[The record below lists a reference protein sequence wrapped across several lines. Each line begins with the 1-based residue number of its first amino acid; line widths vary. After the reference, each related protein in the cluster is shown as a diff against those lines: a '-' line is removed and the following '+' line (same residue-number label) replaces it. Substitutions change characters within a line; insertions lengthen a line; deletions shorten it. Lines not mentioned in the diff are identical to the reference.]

1 MLRVVAWMVGLC
13 AVLVVG
19 DAFGR
24 DKPATAKQAASH
36 LAKVARFYYQQSNY
50 GKAAGRFHDAFKLD
64 KRPEY
69 LFNAARAAQRGAA
82 LAEAARDFKACL
94 RLKSNNSVMRRR
106 AQQHLREFE
115 RAKASLAKFLPP
127 DDAKEPPPA
136 GAPAKGYSNQGSG
149 VSSVVA
155 ADVEDRSGLWPIIG
169 WSGVAVGAIGAG
181 VASWALTRP
190 SSDSVEA
197 APLSGGDANI
207 SRNPRR
213 VGGAPDTGTVDAGA
227 SKPTNPWLVA
237 GLITGGVAVAAGL
250 TIALWPRDTQSD
262 VELVA
267 LPTGPSSAGFALQ
280 F

>member
-1 MLRVVAWMVGLC
+1 MLRAIPWFVSLC
-13 AVLVVG
+13 VVLVAG
-19 DAFGR
+19 DALGR

-94 RLKSNNSVMRRR
+94 RLKSNNGVMRRR
-106 AQQHLREFE
+106 AQQHLREIE
-115 RAKASLAKFLPP
+115 RARASLAKFLPP
-127 DDAKEPPPA
+127 DDAKETPPA
-136 GAPAKGYSNQGSG
+136 GAPAKRYPNEVSG

-155 ADVEDRSGLWPIIG
+155 SDVENRNSLWPIIG

-190 SSDSVEA
+190 TSDSVEA
-197 APLSGGDANI
+197 APLSGGAANI
-207 SRNPRR
+207 SRSPRR
-213 VGGAPDTGTVDAGA
+213 VGGEPDTGTVDA